1 MTTLQTSTSV
11 LRTSHSPP
19 PRFNPDLSIDAGGFA
34 TPDLDVS
41 GDRTHTGKPTRA

>member
-1 MTTLQTSTSV
+1 M
-11 LRTSHSPP
+11 LRTDQSHR
-19 PRFNPDLSIDAGGFA
+19 PRFNPDLSTDAGGST